1 MAVPCAKQTA
11 LDSPESVEK
20 LSSEV
25 GYRLLYVQSK
35 DLLIAPVV
43 AIKENCQE
51 LRHGKLKFSV
61 IVCVLNV
68 VIGEKLVAWRV
79 SG

>member
-1 MAVPCAKQTA
+1 MAVPCAKQMA
-11 LDSPESVEK
+11 LDSPESVETSEMMEK

-51 LRHGKLKFSV
+51 LRHGKLKFSI
-61 IVCVLNV
+61 IVCVLV
-68 VIGEKLVAWRV
+68 GCME
-79 SG
+79 S